1 VSVALAQ
8 GSRSGVSRMGRVAL
22 EPVVTLLITL
32 GAILWVGTDGY
43 RQDLAILTTTYAL
56 VALGM
61 YIPYIMGGNVSL
73 AYNAYLGVGAY
84 TVGLAATRLN
94 WPVPLA
100 ILIGMALS
108 AVIAVLLGLA
118 TRRLTG
124 FFLAAVTL
132 LFGQAFTALVIDM
145 PEWTGGAAGI
155 AGIRLQSI
163 LGLDVSR
170 TGLVVFALLS
180 VWLVAFLLSRLRRSP
195 FGVAVRAQR
204 EIAVA
209 VQATGV
215 RTTLMTLTTLAVGA
229 AIGSYGGSIFALA
242 NQSILPE
249 SLSLTLVF
257 LAVFMPLLGGRDSP
271 WGAVIGAVLVTAFT
285 FGITIL
291 RDTGSLLF
299 SLAVLVVLVF
309 APRGLLGAA
318 SAVASHLRSSGSEA
332 QRS

>member
-1 VSVALAQ
+1 MSVVRPRPP
-8 GSRSGVSRMGRVAL
+8 RSKLLGIPWVTL
-22 EPVVTLLITL
+22 EPIATLLTTVL
-32 GAILWVGTDGY
+32 AIMWIGTDGY

-61 YIPYIMGGNVSL
+61 YIPYIMGGNLSL

-84 TVGLAATRLN
+84 TVGLAVTRLE
-94 WPVPLA
+94 WPVPIA
-100 ILIGMALS
+100 FLIGMAIS
-108 AVIAVLLGLA
+108 ALIAVLLGYA

-132 LFGQAFTALVIDM
+132 LFGQAFTAFVIDV

-155 AGIRLQSI
+155 AGIRVPTI
-163 LGLDVSR
+163 LGIEVSR
-170 TGLVVFALLS
+170 TSLVVFSLLS
-180 VWLVAFLLSRLRRSP
+180 VWTVAYLISRLRRSP
-195 FGVAVRAQR
+195 FGVGVRAQR
-204 EIAVA
+204 EVAVA
-209 VQATGV
+209 VGATGV

-229 AIGSYGGSIFALA
+229 AIGSFGGSIFALA

-271 WGAVIGAVLVTAFT
+271 WGAVIGAVVVTAFT

-299 SLAVLVVLVF
+299 SLSVLVVLVF
-309 APRGLLGAA
+309 APRGLLGV
-318 SAVASHLRSSGSEA
+318 AVALVSRLAVRE
-332 QRS
+332 RLVDKR